1 MPFSCCKKG
10 EKGTM
15 KVIQCIND
23 IEALKAYG
31 QIPKPLI
38 QAIEHD
44 FLHLYEAEG
53 EETPLFSFFLPYEQA
68 LILLEA
74 GDDVMKLL
82 DDPFTLEY
90 VERHRQG
97 LIEFYRIAKRFGHE
111 FQLFYTLIG
120 IHDEDA
126 EQWLFEHAEWNEG
139 RGDFHV

>member
-1 MPFSCCKKG
+1 
-10 EKGTM
+10 M

-23 IEALKAYG
+23 IEALKAFG

-38 QAIEHD
+38 QVIEHD
-44 FLHLYEAEG
+44 FLQLYKAEDR
-53 EETPLFSFFLPYEQA
+53 ETELFQFYLPYQQT

-74 GDDVMKLL
+74 GDAVIKLL
-82 DDPFTLEY
+82 DDSFTLEY
-90 VERHRQG
+90 VERHQQG

-120 IHDEDA
+120 IHDEDT

-139 RGDFHV
+139 RGDFSV